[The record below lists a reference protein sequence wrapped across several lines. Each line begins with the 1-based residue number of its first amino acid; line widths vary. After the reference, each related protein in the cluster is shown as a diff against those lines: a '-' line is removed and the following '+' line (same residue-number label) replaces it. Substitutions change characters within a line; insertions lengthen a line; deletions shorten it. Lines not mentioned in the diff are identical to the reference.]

1 MKYIVKI
8 PIKTWK
14 EKPKGTFIRVPD
26 NIDFRMKPSYFKVLV
41 WLLYHKDSHYMNEY
55 FIKQG
60 IGMDYRTFRNHLKVL
75 EQQGYI
81 SISIETNS
89 TETISVITI
98 RFDTN
103 GYLVPILTNK
113 KKKQEET
120 KQEEKK
126 PEETKQEEVPNAGVP
141 PAQDT
146 ANLVVK
152 SIYDGMSQ
160 EEIDDLEIPF
170 N

>member
-1 MKYIVKI
+1 MKYKI
-8 PIKTWK
+8 KNPVKTWT
-14 EKPKGTFIRVPD
+14 EKPKGTFIRVPA
-26 NIDFRMKPSYFKVLV
+26 NIDFRMKPSYFKVMV
-41 WLLYHKDSHYMNEY
+41 WLLHHRDGNDMNEY

-75 EQQGYI
+75 EEKGYI

-89 TETISVITI
+89 TETISVVTI

-103 GYLVPILTNK
+103 GNLVPILTNK
-113 KKKQEET
+113 KKKQEEVKPEEK
-120 KQEEKK
+120 KQEETK
-126 PEETKQEEVPNAGVP
+126 PEEVPNAGVP